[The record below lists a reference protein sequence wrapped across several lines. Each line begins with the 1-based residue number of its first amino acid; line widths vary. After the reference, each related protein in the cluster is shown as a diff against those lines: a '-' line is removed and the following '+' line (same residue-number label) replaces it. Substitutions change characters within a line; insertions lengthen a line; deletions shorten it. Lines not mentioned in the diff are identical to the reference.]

1 MCGSV
6 HTQLFRDGGSI
17 YKHISSPSQLF
28 GEGTLYHPP
37 DHEGPILFSYPGK
50 HFFGKKKTS
59 VRVDSGEWSDKFSMD
74 VAGSSGMVVCPSDN
88 RKYAI
93 AVHNHL
99 TESAGLTKKITFLP
113 FYVLVN
119 KAPFDIEVQESSRPS
134 DSWISIPAATVRPL
148 WPKTDLNQ
156 VLRAR
161 CCDDPTNVSTGF
173 RYTDVQITLLRL
185 TNNSRGGIYVDVG
198 VTEGG
203 VYITFTGYSQGNA
216 PALIINNTD
225 TEVTYYERGNVNK
238 RRVMPKQ
245 QQLFTWNDP
254 AGERIMYW
262 HNHDEKTPVETDLQ
276 QDGIGFYNI
285 AGQSDR
291 IFWVSFLDG
300 LQRVLLFTR
309 DEKSAT
315 ELQVSNQFTKITQD
329 LEVEI
334 LGIGLSMVNNTRQL
348 EILYMGIAS
357 TEVVWEEKKK
367 AYFKQMKR
375 ADSQTVETKYQE
387 YLLDQVTGGS
397 SNKQYPVD
405 LSGVVVDFSQM
416 VIVKGPKR
424 RDIRRSFFP
433 GFWFQQKK
441 SPYQTQTHAKINR
454 IQIDNQTADPIFP
467 VIFSPVS
474 PPKSIAASSEA
485 KPFIEASIVERVIPY
500 SSVKQYKYMKVLI
513 QELHIKIDMDF
524 ITEVL
529 LMVSADES
537 DEKRERRFV
546 EQLDVIRQP
555 LDSLVNVQTTQE
567 QKNFYDL
574 LHLGP
579 LKVHV
584 SFSMQQA
591 EKQNLPPIFSG
602 IGVTLTDVNDVV
614 FRLAYFERN
623 FQFLT
628 QKKLNSEAVAHYT
641 GQALKQL
648 YVLVFGLDVLGNPYG
663 LVVGIKRGVED
674 LFYEPFQGLIQG
686 PEEFAQ
692 GLVLGVRSL
701 FGHTVGGAAG
711 AVSKI
716 TGAVGK
722 GLATLTFDKDF
733 QKKRRD
739 QINKKP
745 ANMQEGLARSG
756 KGLVMGVF
764 DGVTGVI
771 TKPITGAKEDGVGG
785 FFKGIGKG
793 AVGLITK
800 PTSGVI
806 DFASGTF
813 DTVRR
818 ATELLDEIGRLRPP
832 RYLSDNVV
840 RPYSRR
846 AAEGHKLLR

>member
-1 MCGSV
+1 
-6 HTQLFRDGGSI
+6 
-17 YKHISSPSQLF
+17 
-28 GEGTLYHPP
+28 
-37 DHEGPILFSYPGK
+37 
-50 HFFGKKKTS
+50 
-59 VRVDSGEWSDKFSMD
+59 
-74 VAGSSGMVVCPSDN
+74 MVSCASDN
-88 RKYAI
+88 RKYSI
-93 AVHNHL
+93 AVHNAL
-99 TESAGLTKKITFLP
+99 TEYTLTKKITFLP

-119 KAPFDIEVQESSRPS
+119 KAPFEIEVQELSRPS
-134 DSWISIPAATVRPL
+134 DPWTSIPANSVRPL

-161 CCDDPTNVSTGF
+161 CCDDPTNLSSGF
-173 RYTDVQITLLRL
+173 RYTDVQITLLCL
-185 TNNSRGGIYVDVG
+185 NNNHRGGIYVDVS

-203 VYITFTGYSQGNA
+203 VYITFNGYTVGNA
-216 PALIINNTD
+216 PAVIINNTD
-225 TEVTYYERGNVNK
+225 REISYFEVGNVNPRPVK
-238 RRVMPKQ
+238 PKEQ
-245 QQLFTWNDP
+245 QMFTWIDP
-254 AGERIMYW
+254 AGDRKIFW
-262 HNHDEKTPVETDLQ
+262 HNKDEKTREQTDLQ
-276 QDGIGFYNI
+276 RDAIGYFNLV
-285 AGQSDR
+285 GESDVQQR
-291 IFWVSFLDG
+291 IYWVSFLDG

-309 DEKSAT
+309 DEQSAT
-315 ELQVSNQFTKITQD
+315 ETQVSNQFSKITMD
-329 LEVEI
+329 VEVEI
-334 LGIGLSMVNNTRQL
+334 FGIGLSLVNNTKQL

-367 AYFKQMKR
+367 SYFKQMKPPE
-375 ADSQTVETKYQE
+375 SQIVETKYQE
-387 YLLDQVTGGS
+387 YLLDQITGGS
-397 SNKQYPVD
+397 SNKHYAVD
-405 LSGVVVDFSQM
+405 LSGVVANFHEM
-416 VIVKGPKR
+416 KIIKGPKIK
-424 RDIRRSFFP
+424 DIRRSFYP

-441 SPYQTQTHAKINR
+441 SPFQTQTHAKINR
-454 IQIDNQTADPIFP
+454 IQIDNQTHDPIFP

-474 PPKSIAASSEA
+474 PPKSIAISGSEV

-500 SSVKQYKYMKVLI
+500 STVKQYKYMRVLI
-513 QELHIKIDMDF
+513 QEFHIKIDMDF

-529 LMVSADES
+529 SLVNMEES
-537 DEKRERRFV
+537 DEKREKRFV
-546 EQLDVIRQP
+546 TQLEVIRQP

-584 SFSMQQA
+584 SFSMQQT

-602 IGVTLTDVNDVV
+602 IGVTLTDINDVV

-623 FQFLT
+623 YQFLT
-628 QKKLNSEAVAHYT
+628 QKKLTSEAVAHYT

-663 LVVGIKRGVED
+663 LVVGIKQGVED

-745 ANMQEGLARSG
+745 ANLQEGLARSG

-813 DTVRR
+813 DSVRR
-818 ATELLDEIGRLRPP
+818 ATELLEEIGRLRPP
-832 RYLSDNVV
+832 RYLSAVDYVV
-840 RPYSRR
+840 RPYSRK
-846 AAEGHKLLR
+846 AAEGNKLLRCVMRIVNY

>member
-1 MCGSV
+1 MYC
-6 HTQLFRDGGSI
+6 
-17 YKHISSPSQLF
+17 
-28 GEGTLYHPP
+28 
-37 DHEGPILFSYPGK
+37 
-50 HFFGKKKTS
+50 
-59 VRVDSGEWSDKFSMD
+59 
-74 VAGSSGMVVCPSDN
+74 
-88 RKYAI
+88 
-93 AVHNHL
+93 
-99 TESAGLTKKITFLP
+99 
-113 FYVLVN
+113 
-119 KAPFDIEVQESSRPS
+119 SRRLLS
-134 DSWISIPAATVRPL
+134 LR
-148 WPKTDLNQ
+148 Q

-185 TNNSRGGIYVDVG
+185 NNNARGGIYVDVG

-216 PALIINNTD
+216 PAVIVNNTD
-225 TEVTYYERGNVNK
+225 RVVHYFERGNVN
-238 RRVMPKQ
+238 RRAVMPKE

-254 AGERIMYW
+254 AGDRILYW
-262 HNHDEKTPVETDLQ
+262 QNRDDKTPVETDLQ
-276 QDGIGFYNI
+276 QDQAGFYNLPGESEASQQI
-285 AGQSDR
+285 Y
-291 IFWVSFLDG
+291 WVTFLDG

-309 DEKSAT
+309 DQKSAS
-315 ELQVSNQFTKITQD
+315 ELHLSEKFTKITQD
-329 LEVEI
+329 VEVEI
-334 LGIGLSMVNNTRQL
+334 LGIGLSLVNDTRNL
-348 EILYMGIAS
+348 EILYLGIAS

-375 ADSQTVETKYQE
+375 SDSHTIETKYQE
-387 YLLDQVTGGS
+387 HLLDQVTGGS
-397 SNKQYPVD
+397 SSHKTYAVD
-405 LSGVVVDFSQM
+405 LSGVVVDFHQM
-416 VIVKGPKR
+416 QLIKRDKR

-441 SPYQTQTHAKINR
+441 SPYQTSTHAKINR
-454 IQIDNQTADPIFP
+454 IQVDNQTPDPIFP

-474 PPKSIAASSEA
+474 PPKSIAAGSEA

-500 SSVKQYKYMKVLI
+500 STVKQYKYMTVLI

-524 ITEVL
+524 LTEVL
-529 LMVSADES
+529 LLVSADES
-537 DEKRERRFV
+537 DEKREKRFV
-546 EQLDVIRQP
+546 QQLGVIKEP
-555 LDSLVNVQTTQE
+555 LDSLVTTQTTQE
-567 QKNFYDL
+567 QKHFYDL

-623 FQFLT
+623 YQFLT
-628 QKKLNSEAVAHYT
+628 QKKLTSEAVAHYT

-771 TKPITGAKEDGVGG
+771 TKPITGAKEEGVGG

-818 ATELLDEIGRLRPP
+818 ATELLDEVGRLRPP
-832 RYLSDNVV
+832 RYLSSDNVV

-846 AAEGHKLLR
+846 AAEGNKLLREVDKAKYATSDVFVHYETFADPRKVLLVSDQRILYCSKQEMLGAWSVEWTYRWGEVRTFEVTEHAVVALIKDVKKKLFGMVDNKKVILMDNEVKRLRLADTLNRMLANHSLNKPTI

>member
-1 MCGSV
+1 M
-6 HTQLFRDGGSI
+6 
-17 YKHISSPSQLF
+17 
-28 GEGTLYHPP
+28 YHPP

-50 HFFGKKKTS
+50 NFFGKKKTA

-88 RKYAI
+88 RKYAV
-93 AVHNHL
+93 AVHNAL
-99 TESAGLTKKITFLP
+99 TEYSLTKKITFLP
-113 FYVLVN
+113 FYVMVN

-134 DSWISIPAATVRPL
+134 DPWISIPANSVRPL
-148 WPKTDLNQ
+148 WPKTDLHQ

-173 RYTDVQITLLRL
+173 RYTDVQITLLEL
-185 TNNSRGGIYVDVG
+185 PNNTRGGIYVDVG

-203 VYITFTGYSQGNA
+203 VYITFSEYSLGNA
-216 PALIINNTD
+216 PALLINNTD
-225 TEVTYYERGNVNK
+225 REISYYERGNVNK
-238 RRVMPKQ
+238 RQVMPKQ
-245 QQLFTWNDP
+245 QRLFTWKDP

-262 HNHDEKTPVETDLQ
+262 YKKDNKTTIETDLQ
-276 QDGIGFYNI
+276 KDEIGFNHMMGESDP
-285 AGQSDR
+285 GQK
-291 IFWVSFLDG
+291 IYWVSFLDG
-300 LQRVLLFTR
+300 LQRVLLFTY

-315 ELQVSNQFTKITQD
+315 DLQVSKNTKITQD
-329 LEVEI
+329 VEI
-334 LGIGLSMVNNTRQL
+334 EIFGIGLSMVNNAKQL
-348 EILYMGIAS
+348 EILYLGIAS
-357 TEVVWEEKKK
+357 TDVVWKEKKK
-367 AYFKQMKR
+367 SYFKNMKGS
-375 ADSQTVETKYQE
+375 DSKIVETKYQE
-387 YLLDQVTGGS
+387 YLLDQVTGGTS
-397 SNKQYPVD
+397 HKQYAVD
-405 LSGVVVDFSQM
+405 LSGVVVDFQNM
-416 VIVKGPKR
+416 VIIKGPKKR
-424 RDIRRSFFP
+424 EIRRSFEP

-441 SPYQTQTHAKINR
+441 SQYQTHTHAKINR
-454 IQIDNQTADPIFP
+454 IQIDNQTSDPIFP
-467 VIFSPVS
+467 VIFSPIQ
-474 PPKSIAASSEA
+474 PPKSIAAVSEI
-485 KPFIEASIVERVIPY
+485 KPFIELSIVERVIPY
-500 SSVKQYKYMKVLI
+500 STVKQYQYMKALI
-513 QELHIKIDMDF
+513 QEFHIKIDMDF

-529 LMVSADES
+529 LMVSAEES
-537 DEKRERRFV
+537 DEKREKRFV
-546 EQLDVIRQP
+546 EHLELIRQP
-555 LDSLVNVQTTQE
+555 LHVNVHTTAQ

-584 SFSMQQA
+584 SFSMQQT

-623 FQFLT
+623 YQFLT
-628 QKKLNSEAVAHYT
+628 QKKLTSEAVAHYA

-663 LVVGIKRGVED
+663 LVVGIKQGVED

-745 ANMQEGLARSG
+745 ANLQEGLARSG

-800 PTSGVI
+800 PTGGVI

-813 DTVRR
+813 DSVRR

-832 RYLSDNVV
+832 RYLSSDNVV

-846 AAEGHKLLR
+846 AAEGNKLLR

>member
-1 MCGSV
+1 M
-6 HTQLFRDGGSI
+6 
-17 YKHISSPSQLF
+17 
-28 GEGTLYHPP
+28 YHPP

-50 HFFGKKKTS
+50 NFFGKKKTS

-93 AVHNHL
+93 AVHNTL
-99 TESAGLTKKITFLP
+99 TEYTLTKKITFLP

-134 DSWISIPAATVRPL
+134 DPWISIPGNTVRPL
-148 WPKTDLNQ
+148 WPKTDLYQ

-161 CCDDPTNVSTGF
+161 CCDDPTNISTGF
-173 RYTDVQITLLRL
+173 KYTDVQITLLRL
-185 TNNSRGGIYVDVG
+185 SNNSRGGIYVDVG

-203 VYITFTGYSQGNA
+203 VYITFSGYSPGNS
-216 PALIINNTD
+216 PAVIINNTD
-225 TEVTYYERGNVNK
+225 REISYFERGNVNK

-262 HNHDEKTPVETDLQ
+262 HNRDEKTMVETDLQ
-276 QDGIGFYNI
+276 KDEFGFYNLVGESE
-285 AGQSDR
+285 AQQQ

-300 LQRVLLFTR
+300 LQRVLLFTK
-309 DEKSAT
+309 DKKAVAD
-315 ELQVSNQFTKITQD
+315 LQVSNYTKITQD
-329 LEVEI
+329 VEVEI
-334 LGIGLSMVNNTRQL
+334 FGIGLSLVNNTKQL
-348 EILYMGIAS
+348 EILYLGIAS
-357 TEVVWEEKKK
+357 TEVVWQELKKK
-367 AYFKQMKR
+367 MYYKQMK
-375 ADSQTVETKYQE
+375 ASDSQIIETKYQE
-387 YLLDQVTGGS
+387 YLLDQVSGGS
-397 SNKQYPVD
+397 SHKQYPVD
-405 LSGVVVDFSQM
+405 LSGVVVDFHQM
-416 VIVKGPKR
+416 KIIKGQKM
-424 RDIRRSFFP
+424 RDIKRSFYP

-454 IQIDNQTADPIFP
+454 IQIDNQTSDPIFP

-474 PPKSIAASSEA
+474 PPKSIAANSDV
-485 KPFIEASIVERVIPY
+485 KPFIELSVVERVIPY
-500 SSVKQYKYMKVLI
+500 STVKQYQYMKALI
-513 QELHIKIDMDF
+513 QEFHIKIDMDF
-524 ITEVL
+524 LTEVL
-529 LMVSADES
+529 LMVSAEES
-537 DEKRERRFV
+537 DEKREKRFV
-546 EQLDVIRQP
+546 QQLEVIRQP
-555 LDSLVNVQTTQE
+555 LDSLVNVHATQE

-602 IGVTLTDVNDVV
+602 IGVTLTDINDVV

-623 FQFLT
+623 YQFLT
-628 QKKLNSEAVAHYT
+628 QKGLTSEAVAHYT

-745 ANMQEGLARSG
+745 ANLQEGLARSG

-793 AVGLITK
+793 AVGLLTK

-813 DTVRR
+813 DSVRR

-832 RYLSDNVV
+832 RYLSSNNVV

-846 AAEGHKLLR
+846 AAEGYKLLR

>member
-1 MCGSV
+1 
-6 HTQLFRDGGSI
+6 
-17 YKHISSPSQLF
+17 
-28 GEGTLYHPP
+28 
-37 DHEGPILFSYPGK
+37 
-50 HFFGKKKTS
+50 
-59 VRVDSGEWSDKFSMD
+59 MD
-74 VAGSSGMVVCPSDN
+74 VAGSSGMVTCPSDN
-88 RKYAI
+88 RKYSI
-93 AVHNHL
+93 AVHNTL
-99 TESAGLTKKITFLP
+99 TEYALTKKITFLP

-119 KAPFDIEVQESSRPS
+119 KAPFEIEVQELSRPS
-134 DSWISIPAATVRPL
+134 DPWTSIPANSVRPF

-161 CCDDPTNVSTGF
+161 CSDDPTNLSAGF
-173 RYTDVQITLLRL
+173 RYTDVQITLLCL
-185 TNNSRGGIYVDVG
+185 NNNHRGGIYVDVS

-203 VYITFTGYSQGNA
+203 VYITFTGYTLGNA
-216 PALIINNTD
+216 PAVIINNTD
-225 TEVTYYERGNVNK
+225 REISYFETGNVNP
-238 RRVMPKQ
+238 RPVQPKE
-245 QQLFTWNDP
+245 QQLFTWYDP
-254 AGERIMYW
+254 TGEREIFWYNM
-262 HNHDEKTPVETDLQ
+262 DDKTREHTDLQ
-276 QDGIGFYNI
+276 RDGIGYFNLV
-285 AGQSDR
+285 GESDIQQR
-291 IFWVSFLDG
+291 IYWVSFLDG

-309 DEKSAT
+309 DEQSAT
-315 ELQVSNQFTKITQD
+315 ETQVSNQFSKITLD
-329 LEVEI
+329 VEVEI
-334 LGIGLSMVNNTRQL
+334 FGIGLSLVNNTKQL

-357 TEVVWEEKKK
+357 TDVVWEEKKK
-367 AYFKQMKR
+367 SYFKQMKGPE
-375 ADSQTVETKYQE
+375 SHIVETKYQE
-387 YLLDQVTGGS
+387 YLLDQITGGS
-397 SNKQYPVD
+397 STKQYPVD
-405 LSGVVVDFSQM
+405 LSGVVANFYEM
-416 VIVKGPKR
+416 KIIKGPKI
-424 RDIRRSFFP
+424 RDIRRSFYP

-441 SPYQTQTHAKINR
+441 STFQTQTHAKINR
-454 IQIDNQTADPIFP
+454 IQIDNQTHDPIFP

-474 PPKSIAASSEA
+474 PPKSIAAGSEV

-500 SSVKQYKYMKVLI
+500 STIKQYKYLRVLI
-513 QELHIKIDMDF
+513 QEFHIKIDMDF
-524 ITEVL
+524 LTEVL
-529 LMVSADES
+529 SLVNAEES
-537 DEKRERRFV
+537 DEKREKRFV
-546 EQLDVIRQP
+546 SQLEVIRQP
-555 LDSLVNVQTTQE
+555 LDSLVNVHTTQE

-584 SFSMQQA
+584 SFSMQQT
-591 EKQNLPPIFSG
+591 EKQNLPQIFSG
-602 IGVTLTDVNDVV
+602 IGVTLTDINDVV
-614 FRLAYFERN
+614 FRLAYFECN
-623 FQFLT
+623 YQFLT
-628 QKKLNSEAVAHYT
+628 QKKLTSEALAHYT

-745 ANMQEGLARSG
+745 SNLQEGLARSG

-813 DTVRR
+813 DSVRR
-818 ATELLDEIGRLRPP
+818 ATELLDEISSLRPP
-832 RYLSDNVV
+832 RYLSAVDNVV
-840 RPYSRR
+840 RPYSRK
-846 AAEGHKLLR
+846 AAEGNKLLRYIIRGMIIQLCL